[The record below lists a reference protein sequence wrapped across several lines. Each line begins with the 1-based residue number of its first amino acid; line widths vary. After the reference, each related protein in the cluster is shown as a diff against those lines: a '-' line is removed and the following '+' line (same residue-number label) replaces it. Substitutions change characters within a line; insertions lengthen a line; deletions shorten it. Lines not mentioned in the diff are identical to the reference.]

1 MKSFLAIRNLFVA
14 LAMLGLSVSAT
25 AQTDTLGV
33 DEGRCNLFTPTAFTP
48 NEDEVNDRFI
58 PIFSCEVT
66 DYELTV
72 WDRYGKQIYRTT
84 DQKQGWNG
92 SAMNEYYVDTGV
104 YTWILRYRP
113 QRNGGLPEQMQGSIT
128 LLR

>member
-1 MKSFLAIRNLFVA
+1 MTGLDPAVEELVEVA
-14 LAMLGLSVSAT
+14 V
-25 AQTDTLGV
+25 V
-33 DEGRCNLFTPTAFTP
+33 
-48 NEDEVNDRFI
+48 I
-58 PIFSCEVT
+58 T

-84 DQKQGWNG
+84 NQKQGWNG

-113 QRNGGLPEQMQGSIT
+113 QRNGGLPEQMQGNIT